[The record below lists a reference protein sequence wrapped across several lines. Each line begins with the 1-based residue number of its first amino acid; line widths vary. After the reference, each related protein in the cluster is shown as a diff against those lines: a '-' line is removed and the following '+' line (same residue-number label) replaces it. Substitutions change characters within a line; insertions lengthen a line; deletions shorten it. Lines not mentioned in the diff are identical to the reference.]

1 MAWMVECPVCKSR
14 QVVLDRAD
22 PLAPHWIG
30 DKLDVCPGSLK
41 PGNFIGPA
49 R

>member
-1 MAWMVECPVCKSR
+1 MVECPVCRSR
-14 QVVLDRAD
+14 QVVLDRVD
-22 PLAPHWIG
+22 PLAPHSIS
-30 DKLDVCPGSLK
+30 DKLNELELCPGSLK